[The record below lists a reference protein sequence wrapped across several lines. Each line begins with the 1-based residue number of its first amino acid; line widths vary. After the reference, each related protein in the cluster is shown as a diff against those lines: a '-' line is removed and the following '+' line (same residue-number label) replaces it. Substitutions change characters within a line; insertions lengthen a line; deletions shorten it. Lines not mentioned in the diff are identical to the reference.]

1 MKRMLAIL
9 LLSVC
14 TIGSASAG
22 GPEDSLLVLKEQI
35 KLMDSIQSSL
45 KWQTGQVTI
54 GTGIIKLNV
63 PAGFKFLDVEQS
75 KYILHDIWGNPPRD
89 DIWGMIFPEN
99 GGPWADS
106 SFAFVLSF
114 EETGYIKDK
123 DADEMDYA
131 AMLKDYQESE
141 KEVNTERLKQGYESI
156 HFVSWAQSPFYDKN
170 KKVLH
175 WAKEIRFGQDPLHTL
190 NYEVRVLGR
199 RGVLSMNAIATMDE
213 LGLVKQNIDK
223 VLSIPEF
230 TEGNKY
236 SDFNSNTDKVA
247 EYGIGALVAGG
258 VLAKTG
264 ALGAIGKFFVAA
276 WKFIAIGVVALIAA
290 GKKFFG
296 KKKTDEPIEA

>member
-14 TIGSASAG
+14 TVGPAFA
-22 GPEDSLLVLKEQI
+22 GPEDSLQVSKEQL
-35 KLMDSIQSSL
+35 KWMDSVHNAL
-45 KWQTGQVTI
+45 RWQTGKVSI
-54 GTGIIKLNV
+54 GTGIVQLNV
-63 PAGFKFLDVEQS
+63 PEGFKFLGVDQS
-75 KYILHDIWGNPPRD
+75 NYILHDIWGNPPRN
-89 DIWGMIFPEN
+89 DIWGMLFPEN

-131 AMLKDYQESE
+131 AMLKDFQAAEV
-141 KEVNTERLKQGYESI
+141 EVNKERLQQGYESI
-156 HFVSWAQSPFYDKN
+156 HFVSWAQTPFYDKN

-199 RGVLSMNAIATMDE
+199 KGVLSMNAIATMDE
-213 LGLVKQNIDK
+213 LDLVKKNIDK
-223 VLSIPEF
+223 VLAIPEY
-230 TEGNKY
+230 TAGNKY
-236 SDFNSNTDKVA
+236 SDFNSSTDKVA

-276 WKFIAIGVVALIAA
+276 WKFIAIGAVALFAA

-296 KKKTDEPIEA
+296 RKKDEEVIEA